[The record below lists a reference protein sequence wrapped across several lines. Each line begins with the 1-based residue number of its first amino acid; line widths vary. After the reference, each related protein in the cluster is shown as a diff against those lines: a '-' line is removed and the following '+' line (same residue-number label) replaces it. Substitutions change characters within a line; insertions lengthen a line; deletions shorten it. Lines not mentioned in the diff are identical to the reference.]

1 MKKQELKLRKDII
14 NDDVNELSIAIRVNA
29 YDIKNNHPLYG
40 VFSYSIQYYQY
51 HYNSFII

>member
-14 NDDVNELSIAIRVNA
+14 NDDVNELSVAIRVNA

-40 VFSYSIQYYQY
+40 VFSY
-51 HYNSFII
+51 